1 MLLFDELL
9 MRHGEGCYLTPKKK
23 NKKKKK
29 KKIKKKKLKKNF
41 EKFTK
46 KKKNKKKKKKSEIIT
61 SAENCW
67 IILTITNSS
76 YTTLVNK

>member
-9 MRHGEGCYLTPKKK
+9 MRHGEGFYLTP
-23 NKKKKK
+23 
-29 KKIKKKKLKKNF
+29 
-41 EKFTK
+41 